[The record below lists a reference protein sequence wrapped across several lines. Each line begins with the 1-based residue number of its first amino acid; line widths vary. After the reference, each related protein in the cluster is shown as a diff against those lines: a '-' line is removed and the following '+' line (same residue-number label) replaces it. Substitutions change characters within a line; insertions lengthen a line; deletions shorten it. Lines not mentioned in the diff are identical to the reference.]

1 MNPEH
6 WRLTQSRRLLVVGF
20 ALLFVAMV
28 VGLLVPAFAVA
39 KRAVSAHVL
48 GVAQGTFL
56 VMTSMTW
63 KRLALGK
70 RWANVAALAL
80 IYGCM
85 GAWLANV
92 AAAVW
97 PSGGAT
103 FPTVDVRGPWPHE
116 IAIAIALRTSAVAL
130 LAGMM
135 LILVGLRRS
144 VTSD

>member
-1 MNPEH
+1 MSPEH
-6 WRLTQSRRLLVVGF
+6 WRLAQSQRLLVVGF
-20 ALLFVAMV
+20 ALVFVAMV
-28 VGLLVPAFAVA
+28 VGLLVPAFAVP

-48 GVAQGTFL
+48 GVAQGTL
-56 VMTSMTW
+56 LAVTSMTW

-80 IYGCM
+80 IYGCIA
-85 GAWLANV
+85 AWLANV

-103 FPTVDVRGPWPHE
+103 FPTVDARGTWLHE

-135 LILVGLRRS
+135 FVLVGLRRS
-144 VTSD
+144 VPSD